1 MQESLGK
8 ILKKI
13 RESRHLSIEEVSERS
28 RIPKN
33 IVSIIEEDKLDEIK
47 SVFYAKSFVKTYAGF
62 LGALHEARVK
72 EYLAMGRKGQE
83 AVSKPTAIKHV
94 PKTGREKISS
104 PDKIPQ
110 IDFSPVSKYKK
121 QILAIAAGVIVFW
134 ALSSAVGY
142 MVKGIKNISAKKQV
156 KAVVVKKEAPK
167 KIEKQKPDT
176 TVKDVK
182 KEIVAE
188 KIDLV
193 EIEVSASNNTWLE
206 ITVDGELLFT
216 GSFKK
221 GSKDTWKAKREIKLK
236 AGNSRA
242 LKLIVNG
249 KPAEFSGK
257 RGGKKEITVTKDGIK
272 N

>member
-1 MQESLGK
+1 MPESLGK

-13 RESRHLSIEEVSERS
+13 RESRHLSIEEISERS

-47 SVFYAKSFVKTYAGF
+47 SGFYAKSFVKTYAGF

-72 EYLAMGRKGQE
+72 EYLAMGRKNQE
-83 AVSKPTAIKHV
+83 TVSKPVVIRNV
-94 PKTGREKISS
+94 PKTSREKISS
-104 PDKIPQ
+104 PGEIPQ

-121 QILAIAAGVIVFW
+121 QILAIAAGVLVFW
-134 ALSSAVGY
+134 ALSSFVGY
-142 MVKGIKNISAKKQV
+142 MVKVIKNIPAKKQV
-156 KAVVVKKEAPK
+156 KITAIKKEEPK
-167 KIEKQKPDT
+167 KIEKQKPDSP
-176 TVKDVK
+176 VKSVK
-182 KEIVAE
+182 KETVVE

-193 EIEVSASNNTWLE
+193 ELEVSASNNTWLE
-206 ITVDGELLFT
+206 VTADGELLFT

-221 GSKDTWKAKREIKLK
+221 GSNDTWKAKREIKLK
-236 AGNSRA
+236 AGNSKA

-272 N
+272 